1 MARKAAAAKTETG
14 TTRKRAAR
22 KRSAPRIESES
33 ASTSAPSSGESRSS
47 ASRGMPGIPGFGD
60 MSKMPGFGD
69 MSKMPGFGDMSKMS
83 KMMTPEQAIELYKA
97 NAALALQVINAAI
110 ESTARLRKKQFEGEE
125 QAREFQKKHARS
137 AAEARDA
144 QGLLAAGQGAAQE
157 AMERSMHYWSEMFD
171 LIVEIQKRLFTLID
185 EQMEGVPG
193 VKETRAAMA
202 MLPDMSQMQKVV
214 SAMQGVVSSG
224 GSTFET
230 MQRVMG
236 DFARL
241 AQGSMASRK

>member
-1 MARKAAAAKTETG
+1 MARKAAAAKTDTG
-14 TTRKRAAR
+14 TARKRAAR
-22 KRSAPRIESES
+22 KRSSPRIESEG
-33 ASTSAPSSGESRSS
+33 ASTRTPSSSESRSS
-47 ASRGMPGIPGFGD
+47 RSAD
-60 MSKMPGFGD
+60 MMSMPGFGD

-83 KMMTPEQAIELYKA
+83 KMMTPEQAIEMYKA
-97 NAALALQVINAAI
+97 NAGLALQVINAAI

-125 QAREFQKKHARS
+125 EAREFHKKHART
-137 AAEARDA
+137 AAEARDP

-171 LIVEIQKRLFTLID
+171 LIVEIQKRLFALME

-202 MLPDMSQMQKVV
+202 MLPDMSQMKKVV
-214 SAMQGVVSSG
+214 SATQGVVSSG

-241 AQGSMASRK
+241 AQGSMAARK

>member
-1 MARKAAAAKTETG
+1 MARKAAAPKADTG
-14 TTRKRAAR
+14 TARKRTAR
-22 KRSAPRIESES
+22 KRSTRISTDNETRP
-33 ASTSAPSSGESRSS
+33 ASGSESRSASGS
-47 ASRGMPGIPGFGD
+47 ADMPRMPGFADITKMPGFAD
-60 MSKMPGFGD
+60 ISKMPGFGD
-69 MSKMPGFGDMSKMS
+69 VSKMT

-110 ESTARLRKKQFEGEE
+110 ASTARLRKKQFEGEE
-125 QAREFQKKHARS
+125 EAREFQKKHARS

-157 AMERSMHYWSEMFD
+157 AMEKSLHYWSEMFD
-171 LIVEIQKRLFTLID
+171 LIVEIQKRLFTLIE

-202 MLPDMSQMQKVV
+202 MLPDMSQMKKVV

-241 AQGSMASRK
+241 AQGSMAQRR

>member
-1 MARKAAAAKTETG
+1 MARKAAAAKADTG
-14 TTRKRAAR
+14 TARKRAAR
-22 KRSAPRIESES
+22 KRSSPRIESEG
-33 ASTSAPSSGESRSS
+33 ASTRTPSSSESRSS
-47 ASRGMPGIPGFGD
+47 RSA
-60 MSKMPGFGD
+60 D

-83 KMMTPEQAIELYKA
+83 KMMTPEQAIEMYKA
-97 NAALALQVINAAI
+97 NAWLALQVINAAI

-125 QAREFQKKHARS
+125 EAREFHKKHART
-137 AAEARDA
+137 AAEARDP

-171 LIVEIQKRLFTLID
+171 LIVEIQKRLFALME

-202 MLPDMSQMQKVV
+202 MLPDMSQMKKVV

-241 AQGSMASRK
+241 AQGSMAARK